1 MSGWDHPDPFL
12 LRLRVLPEHID
23 VLDHANNT
31 VYPQWCQDVGW
42 AHSTHLGMPPS
53 AYRALDRAMVLR
65 HAHYEYILP
74 ALCGD
79 EIDAG
84 TWLVAS
90 DGRLNMRRHF
100 QLRRA
105 SDGVTLLRGDW
116 ELVCIRISTGRATRM
131 PPEFLAA
138 YQPAVIN
145 PSSGFPA

>member
-138 YQPAVIN
+138 YQPAVTN

>member
-31 VYPQWCQDVGW
+31 VYAQWCQDVAW
-42 AHSTHLGMPPS
+42 QHSAHLGMPPS
-53 AYRALDRAMVLR
+53 AYRTLDRAMALR
-65 HAHYEYILP
+65 QAHYEYILP
-74 ALCGD
+74 ALRD
-79 EIDAG
+79 DAVDAG

-105 SDGVTLLRGDW
+105 RDGATLFRGDW
-116 ELVCIRISTGRATRM
+116 DLVCIRISTGRATRM
-131 PPEFLAA
+131 PPEFLAS

-145 PSSGFPA
+145 LVSGSPV